1 MEVILITGASSGLG
15 KEFAYKYAKNR
26 YNLLLVARNEK
37 KLNEIKNDIENKYD
51 VKVFVL
57 TKDLSESNSA
67 KYIFDYTTLN
77 NLVVTILINNAGFGD
92 YGNFLNSN
100 LEHQTK
106 MINLN
111 VITLVELTHYYLK
124 EMIARNSGKILNIS
138 SIAGFMPGPKMSV
151 YYATKSFVLSFTE
164 ALSEETKNYNVK
176 ISALCP
182 GPTKTDF
189 EKNATVNFSSVK
201 MQSSKEVIDYCY
213 EKFMNSDKVIILT
226 SFNTKFFAV
235 ATKLLPRFLVRKIV
249 YKIQTKFRSN

>member
-57 TKDLSESNSA
+57 KKDLSESNSA
-67 KYIFDYTTLN
+67 KYIFDYTAIN
-77 NLVVTILINNAGFGD
+77 NLVVTILINNAGVGD

-100 LEHQTK
+100 LEYQTK

-213 EKFMNSDKVIILT
+213 EKFMNSDKVIILP
-226 SFNTKFFAV
+226 SFNTKFFTIG
-235 ATKLLPRFLVRKIV
+235 TKLLPRFLVRKIV

>member
-57 TKDLSESNSA
+57 KKDLSESNSA
-67 KYIFDYTTLN
+67 KYIFDYTAIN

-213 EKFMNSDKVIILT
+213 GKFMNSDKVIILP